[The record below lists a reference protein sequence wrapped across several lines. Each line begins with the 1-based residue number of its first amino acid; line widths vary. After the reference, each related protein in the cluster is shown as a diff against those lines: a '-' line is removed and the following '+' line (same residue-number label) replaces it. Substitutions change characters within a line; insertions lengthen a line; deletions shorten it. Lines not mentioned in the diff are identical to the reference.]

1 LQWLGAGTGHWI
13 EDTMSHDKISAAA
26 RQRMTET
33 GESYAA
39 ARRAVIREHQAA
51 GGHPANGERTSPP
64 GQQWFTIS
72 YSDAW
77 SGRLSDSLDRL
88 LFRAGRGV
96 SGVAVDTGE
105 IRVRMGSFKLDIPR
119 SSVRSVQR
127 SQARVGGTTGVH
139 GRRGRWLVNGSA
151 EGLAELTID
160 PPGRISPSIDTLYGL
175 GPSRVRQL
183 TLSLDDPDGFVAAVK
198 ALLPAS

>member
-1 LQWLGAGTGHWI
+1 
-13 EDTMSHDKISAAA
+13 MSHDKISAAA
-26 RQRMTET
+26 RQRMAET

-51 GGHPANGERTSPP
+51 GEHPAAL
-64 GQQWFTIS
+64 GQRWFTIS
-72 YSDAW
+72 YSDTW

-88 LFRAGRGV
+88 LFHAGRGV
-96 SGVAVDTGE
+96 SGVALDTGE

-127 SQARVGGTTGVH
+127 SQAKVGGTTGVH
-139 GRRGRWLVNGSA
+139 GRHGRWLVNGSA

-160 PPGRISPSIDTLYGL
+160 PPVHISPSIDTLFGL

-183 TLSLDDPDGFVAAVK
+183 TLSLDDPDGFVAAVG

>member
-1 LQWLGAGTGHWI
+1 
-13 EDTMSHDKISAAA
+13 MSHDKISAAA
-26 RQRMTET
+26 RQRMAET

-51 GGHPANGERTSPP
+51 GEHWAAEDQVAGEHTAP

-72 YSDAW
+72 YSDTW
-77 SGRLSDSLDRL
+77 TGRLSDSLDRL
-88 LFRAGRGV
+88 LFRAGRGI
-96 SGVAVDTGE
+96 SGVAVDAGE

-151 EGLAELTID
+151 EGLAELTVD
-160 PPGRISPSIDTLYGL
+160 PPVHISPSIDTLFGL
-175 GPSRVRQL
+175 GPSQVRQL
-183 TLSLDDPDGFVAAVK
+183 TLSLDDPDGFVAAVE

>member
-1 LQWLGAGTGHWI
+1 
-13 EDTMSHDKISAAA
+13 MSHDKISAAA
-26 RQRMTET
+26 RQRMAET

-51 GGHPANGERTSPP
+51 AEQPAGGEHPAAP
-64 GQQWFTIS
+64 GQRWFTIS
-72 YSDAW
+72 YSDTW

-127 SQARVGGTTGVH
+127 SQAKVGGTTGVH

-160 PPGRISPSIDTLYGL
+160 PPVHVSPSIDTLFGL
-175 GPSRVRQL
+175 GPSQVRQL
-183 TLSLDDPDGFVAAVK
+183 TLSLDDPDGFVVAVEGD
-198 ALLPAS
+198 LGRSQ

>member
-1 LQWLGAGTGHWI
+1 
-13 EDTMSHDKISAAA
+13 
-26 RQRMTET
+26 
-33 GESYAA
+33 
-39 ARRAVIREHQAA
+39 
-51 GGHPANGERTSPP
+51 
-64 GQQWFTIS
+64 
-72 YSDAW
+72 
-77 SGRLSDSLDRL
+77 

-160 PPGRISPSIDTLYGL
+160 PPVRISPSIDTLYGL